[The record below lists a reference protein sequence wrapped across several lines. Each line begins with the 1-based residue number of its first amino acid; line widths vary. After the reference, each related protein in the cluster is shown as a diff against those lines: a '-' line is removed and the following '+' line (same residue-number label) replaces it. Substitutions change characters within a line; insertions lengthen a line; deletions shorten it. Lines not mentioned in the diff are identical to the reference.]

1 MLLLAAAKPS
11 LIDINF
17 GLMFWTIVTFLV
29 VLVILKRYAFGP
41 IQEALDARRAAVAAD
56 LDAAEKARAEAQEAL
71 AEYREQL
78 AASRKEAAR
87 IVEDARRAMD
97 EKRRADLAELDLD
110 KQRQLERARSE
121 IAAETRQSLAT
132 IKDQVAELTVAA
144 TERVLRARLDED
156 EQRRLIDEA
165 LRDVDFAALSP
176 SADLQ
181 EDGSLMAE
189 RVDPGARVYAN
200 ALHGAAAE
208 ADRVAGVDRDL
219 AELTQ
224 ALAESR
230 PLRRALFNP
239 ELPHAAKHRIVT
251 RLLDQSDELL
261 RNALL
266 VMIDN
271 GRLALLPD
279 LQVAYAELAAE
290 EERILDVDVTTAVPL
305 DKAEVEALEKRVA
318 DALGMDAR
326 VHARVDPA
334 IIGGLVLQARGV
346 LLDASVRRR
355 LQELRR
361 TLISTPLP
369 IGSEA

>member
-1 MLLLAAAKPS
+1 
-11 LIDINF
+11 
-17 GLMFWTIVTFLV
+17 
-29 VLVILKRYAFGP
+29 
-41 IQEALDARRAAVAAD
+41 
-56 LDAAEKARAEAQEAL
+56 
-71 AEYREQL
+71 
-78 AASRKEAAR
+78 
-87 IVEDARRAMD
+87 
-97 EKRRADLAELDLD
+97 
-110 KQRQLERARSE
+110 
-121 IAAETRQSLAT
+121 
-132 IKDQVAELTVAA
+132 
-144 TERVLRARLDED
+144 
-156 EQRRLIDEA
+156 
-165 LRDVDFAALSP
+165 
-176 SADLQ
+176 
-181 EDGSLMAE
+181 MAE

-219 AELTQ
+219 AELTL

-346 LLDASVRRR
+346 LLDASIRRR

>member
-1 MLLLAAAKPS
+1 
-11 LIDINF
+11 
-17 GLMFWTIVTFLV
+17 
-29 VLVILKRYAFGP
+29 
-41 IQEALDARRAAVAAD
+41 
-56 LDAAEKARAEAQEAL
+56 
-71 AEYREQL
+71 
-78 AASRKEAAR
+78 
-87 IVEDARRAMD
+87 
-97 EKRRADLAELDLD
+97 
-110 KQRQLERARSE
+110 
-121 IAAETRQSLAT
+121 
-132 IKDQVAELTVAA
+132 
-144 TERVLRARLDED
+144 
-156 EQRRLIDEA
+156 
-165 LRDVDFAALSP
+165 
-176 SADLQ
+176 
-181 EDGSLMAE
+181 MAE

-208 ADRVAGVDRDL
+208 AERVAGVDRDL

-318 DALGMDAR
+318 RRARHGRARPRPRRSRNHRRPRAAGPRRPPRCLRPPSPAGTAPAL
-326 VHARVDPA
+326 
-334 IIGGLVLQARGV
+334 IN
-346 LLDASVRRR
+346 
-355 LQELRR
+355 
-361 TLISTPLP
+361 TP
-369 IGSEA
+369 SANWE